1 MLSGNRSIIECVPT
15 CAMTLNGPRYF
26 FHEFFRQPGGMEKLC
41 FYEGMGA
48 GWETWGRGTACISQG
63 LVAGLS
69 CSDLF
74 FQCGVEFIQVDG
86 EFSCLSDANS
96 LSGWTEIFG

>member
-1 MLSGNRSIIECVPT
+1 
-15 CAMTLNGPRYF
+15 
-26 FHEFFRQPGGMEKLC
+26 MEKLC

-48 GWETWGRGTACISQG
+48 GQETQGRGTACVGQG

-86 EFSCLSDANS
+86 ELPCLSRC
-96 LSGWTEIFG
+96 